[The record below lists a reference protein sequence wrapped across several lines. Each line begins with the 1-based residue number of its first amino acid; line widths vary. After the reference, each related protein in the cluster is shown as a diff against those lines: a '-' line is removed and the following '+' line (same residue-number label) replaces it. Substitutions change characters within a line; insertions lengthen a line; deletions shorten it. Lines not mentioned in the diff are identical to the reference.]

1 MDGRNLSDAVKAE
14 EKKLKE
20 RNFLRQ
26 FNTNFDQYKGVVNN
40 FLYKRDKEET
50 ERLNKIQQPKYIYNN
65 FPLILGA
72 LFLIF
77 GIFLIMS
84 EFSSSSEQVGSG
96 APTIINTQPSQLSQ
110 PLIKYIPIQMPQN
123 ESAPKPYVSPG
134 VKKSKSGKKT
144 KKSKK

>member
-1 MDGRNLSDAVKAE
+1 MDGRNLSDEAKAE

-26 FNTNFDQYKGVVNN
+26 FNTNFNDYKNIVND

-84 EFSSSSEQVGSG
+84 EFSSKNNQVGSG
-96 APTIINTQPSQLSQ
+96 APTIVNTQPSQ
-110 PLIKYIPIQMPQN
+110 PIIKYIPIPMQN
-123 ESAPKPYVSPG
+123 IKPKPYISPG
-134 VKKSKSGKKT
+134 VKKIKKT
-144 KKSKK
+144 KKSSK

>member
-1 MDGRNLSDAVKAE
+1 MDGRNLSAEAKAE

-26 FNTNFDQYKGVVNN
+26 FNTNFGQYKDTVNK
-40 FLYKRDKEET
+40 FFYKRDKEET
-50 ERLNKIQQPKYIYNN
+50 ERLNQIQQPKYIYNN

-84 EFSSSSEQVGSG
+84 EFSSDKNKQQIGSG
-96 APTIINTQPSQLSQ
+96 IPTIINTQPSQ
-110 PLIKYIPIQMPQN
+110 PLIKYIPIVMP
-123 ESAPKPYVSPG
+123 EKPKPYISPG
-134 VKKSKSGKKT
+134 VKKTKKT
-144 KKSKK
+144 KKTKSYSKD